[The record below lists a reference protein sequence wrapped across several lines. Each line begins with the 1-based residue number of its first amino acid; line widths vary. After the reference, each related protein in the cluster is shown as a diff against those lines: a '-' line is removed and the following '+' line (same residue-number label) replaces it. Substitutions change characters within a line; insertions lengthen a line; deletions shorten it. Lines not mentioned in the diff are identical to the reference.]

1 MDQHTIFSIL
11 AEYFSKSNEVV
22 AAYVF
27 GSYAE
32 NVARPD
38 SDIDIAV
45 ILEPVPK
52 DTLEYRLAVMEDM
65 KRLTGLD
72 ADVIVLNEAPRLLQF
87 QVIQKGKVAF
97 ERDADKRAVFV
108 MSVASRYYDYKRYF
122 DYHARHLAGRIKEG
136 GLGAR

>member
-1 MDQHTIFSIL
+1 MHQHRIFSLL
-11 AEYFSKSNEVV
+11 AEYFSKNNEVM

-32 NVARPD
+32 DVARPD

-45 ILEPVPK
+45 IMEPVSR
-52 DTLEYRLAVMEDM
+52 DTMEYRLAVMEDI

-72 ADVIVLNEAPRLLQF
+72 ADIIVLNEAPIMLQF
-87 QVIQKGKVAF
+87 QVIQKGKVVF

-108 MSVASRYYDYKRYF
+108 MSVAGRYYDYKRYF
-122 DYHARHLAGRIKEG
+122 DYHARHLAERIKEV
-136 GLGAR
+136 GLGVR

>member
-1 MDQHTIFSIL
+1 MNQHPVFSLL

-32 NVARPD
+32 NIARPD

-52 DTLEYRLAVMEDM
+52 DTLEYRLVVMEDI

-72 ADVIVLNEAPRLLQF
+72 ADVIVLNEAPIMLQF
-87 QVIQKGKVAF
+87 QVIQKGKVVF
-97 ERDADKRAVFV
+97 ERDADERAVFV

-122 DYHARHLAGRIKEG
+122 DYHARNLAERIKEG

>member
-1 MDQHTIFSIL
+1 MKQHLVYSLL
-11 AEYFSKSNEVV
+11 AGYFSKSNEVV

-52 DTLEYRLAVMEDM
+52 DTLEYRLTVMEDI
-65 KRLTGLD
+65 KRLTRLE

-87 QVIQKGKVAF
+87 QVIQKGKVVF

-122 DYHARHLAGRIKEG
+122 DYHARNLAERIKEG
-136 GLGAR
+136 GLGVR

>member
-1 MDQHTIFSIL
+1 MRQHPVFPLL
-11 AEYFSKSNEVV
+11 AGYFSKSNEVV

-45 ILEPVPK
+45 ILEPVPM
-52 DTLEYRLAVMEDM
+52 DTLKYRMAVMDDI
-65 KRLTGLD
+65 KRLTRLD
-72 ADVIVLNEAPRLLQF
+72 ADVIILNEAPRLLQF
-87 QVIQKGKVAF
+87 QVIQKGKVVF

-122 DYHARHLAGRIKEG
+122 DYHTRHLAERIKEG
-136 GLGAR
+136 GLGGR